1 MVNKETPMKVLVIG
15 SGGREHALC
24 WKLAQSPLVEKVYAI
39 PGSDGMRDVA
49 SAVPVASQED
59 ILDFAR
65 LMQVDLTVAGP
76 ETVLAEGLAD
86 KFRDAGLAFFGPS
99 QAAARIEGSKGFAKE
114 LMKKYHIPTA
124 AYQTFTDEAEAVA
137 YVKTQK
143 LPVVIKA
150 DGLAAGKGVV
160 IAQTEE
166 EAEAAVREMM
176 EGRAFGSAGTTVV
189 IEEFME
195 GEEASVLAFCDGKT
209 IIPMISSQD
218 HKRIRDNDEGPNT
231 GGMGAY
237 APAPVMTDELMKT
250 VRETILQPACDAMAA
265 EGYPF
270 VGCLYAGLMITAE
283 GPKVVEFNCR
293 FGDPETEVVL
303 PMLDSDLAEIMMHC
317 VNGTLSE
324 EDVRWKDGYAVDVVL
339 ASEGYPAGH
348 TDGDVITGIEEAEK
362 LGCHIFHA
370 GTKKRSG
377 NFVTNGGRVLNVVA
391 RGATLK
397 EARDKAYEG
406 VSAIRWRGMQYR
418 HDIAAK
424 GLKHLENK

>member
-1 MVNKETPMKVLVIG
+1 MKVLVIG

-24 WKLAQSPLVEKVYAI
+24 WKLKESPQVEQVYAI

-49 SAVPVASQED
+49 ASVPVSSHED

-76 ETVLAEGLAD
+76 ETVLTEGLAD
-86 KFRDAGLAFFGPS
+86 KFREAGLPFFGPS
-99 QAAARIEGSKGFAKE
+99 RAAARIEGSKGFAKA

-124 AYQTFTDEAEAVA
+124 AYEIFTDEEAAVA
-137 YVKTQK
+137 YVKEQAYP
-143 LPVVIKA
+143 LVIKA

-160 IAQTEE
+160 IAQNAE
-166 EAEAAVREMM
+166 EAETAVRGMM
-176 EGRAFGSAGTTVV
+176 EGRSFGSAGTTVV

-209 IIPMISSQD
+209 IVPMISSQD
-218 HKRIRDNDEGPNT
+218 HKRIGDNDEGPNT

-237 APAPVMTDELMKT
+237 APAPVMTDALMEEVQEK
-250 VRETILQPACDAMAA
+250 ILQPACDAMAK

-303 PMLDSDLAEIMMHC
+303 PMLDSDLAEIMLHC
-317 VNGTLSE
+317 VNGTLSPD
-324 EDVRWKDGYAVDVVL
+324 DVKWKDGYAVDVVL
-339 ASEGYPAGH
+339 ASEGYPQGH
-348 TDGDVITGIEEAEK
+348 SDGDEITGLAEAETV
-362 LGCHIFHA
+362 GCHIFHA
-370 GTKKRSG
+370 GTKKKG
-377 NFVTNGGRVLNVVA
+377 GVFVTAGGRVLNVVA
-391 RGATLK
+391 RAATLQ

-406 VSAIRWRGMQYR
+406 VAYIQWRGMQYR

-424 GLKHLENK
+424 GLKHLASRK